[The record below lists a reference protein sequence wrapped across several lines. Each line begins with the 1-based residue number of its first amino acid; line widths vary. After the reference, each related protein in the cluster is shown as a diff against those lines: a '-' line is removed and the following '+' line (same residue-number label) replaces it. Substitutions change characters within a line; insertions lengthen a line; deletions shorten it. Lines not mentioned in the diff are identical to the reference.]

1 VRLWQAMRVLKRVQD
16 LVTQLSSWP
25 MHKSAER
32 GKREAEAQLMSLAE
46 GPPGGGPR
54 GKRGDQAGQG
64 IGLEYNRVGLRLSAE
79 HRTRSRHRVTC
90 ESTWSLRP
98 IWPK

>member
-1 VRLWQAMRVLKRVQD
+1 MRLWQAMRVLKRVQD

-25 MHKSAER
+25 MHRRVER

-46 GPPGGGPR
+46 GR

-64 IGLEYNRVGLRLSAE
+64 IGLEYNRLGLRLSAE
-79 HRTRSRHRVTC
+79 YRTRSRHRVTC

-98 IWPK
+98 IWPN